1 VTLDFLKQPRQ
12 DSIPSPILMPK
23 EMEAVC
29 DQEVKD
35 LVLKGA
41 IKEITDDSEGFIFFF
56 LVIPKKMGGFR
67 SILNLKPL
75 NKFIRYEHFKMENL
89 QSVRFLLRE
98 GDWMVKLDLSD
109 K

>member
-1 VTLDFLKQPRQ
+1 
-12 DSIPSPILMPK
+12 MPK

-29 DQEVKD
+29 DQGVKD

-41 IKEITDDSEGFIFFF
+41 IKEITDDSEGFIFSF

-89 QSVRFLLRE
+89 QSVRFLLGE
-98 GDWMVKLDLSD
+98 GDWMVKLDLIVPILQFRSIPLT
-109 K
+109 KNL